1 MQGRVG
7 NATAFRC
14 VLAPEERLASI
25 QPWQWVFLAVEG
37 WELDAGARVEARVIV
52 AVVVEVPAEQWGRLA
67 ERRRARRGGEVVLQR
82 RFLLAAVRFLQA
94 GDGEAQGGD
103 LVRALERCRLESGD
117 LVRQAIELL
126 DQRKQGFEGGGLRG
140 ELGDLGGEVGE
151 SGEHLVDGR
160 LQGVLLAGIRHGHG
174 TRDS

>member
-25 QPWQWVFLAVEG
+25 QPWQWVFLTVEG

-52 AVVVEVPAEQWGRLA
+52 AVVVKVPARQRGHLA
-67 ERRRARRGGEVVLQR
+67 ERRRARRGGDVFLQR
-82 RFLLAAVRFLQA
+82 RLLAAVRFLQA

-103 LVRALERCRLESGD
+103 LVRALECCRLESGD

-140 ELGDLGGEVGE
+140 EFGDLGGEVGE

-160 LQGVLLAGIRHGHG
+160 L
-174 TRDS
+174 

>member
-1 MQGRVG
+1 MAVG
-7 NATAFRC
+7 LPCRR
-14 VLAPEERLASI
+14 RL
-25 QPWQWVFLAVEG
+25 G
-37 WELDAGARVEARVIV
+37 ARVIV

-103 LVRALERCRLESGD
+103 LVRALERCRLESGN
-117 LVRQAIELL
+117 LVRQAIKMF

-140 ELGDLGGEVGE
+140 EFGDLGGEVGE

-160 LQGVLLAGIRHGHG
+160 LQGFFSPASAMDTEPETPDTKMSRV
-174 TRDS
+174 RDV